1 MGDDNQNLNDTTQ
14 TNQSSSGEKIEKAGN
29 ATAGAVKKGKFLAK
43 VIKSLKGL
51 GALGVA
57 GIVIIVVIIALIV
70 IVGIVY
76 NIIADN
82 LVNSQFMKLINMS
95 LVSFGDMFNSII
107 ITYMLLGI
115 GIGAFGSIISMRK
128 YLKV

>member
-70 IVGIVY
+70 IVGIVGFF
-76 NIIADN
+76 
-82 LVNSQFMKLINMS
+82 LEMPGLINNKVS
-95 LVSFGDMFNSII
+95 EIATAFCTELKIILWKVTLPGLVVNHKKNLQNI
-107 ITYMLLGI
+107 
-115 GIGAFGSIISMRK
+115 
-128 YLKV
+128 